1 MTIPKRTQEIIEE
14 QLDAK
19 TALFD
24 VSTLPQLPT
33 MTTVPMPEPTQTY
46 NSGQHPGFNV
56 QHDSINP
63 PTPPVVET
71 TDAKPDEN
79 KRTPILDERGNR
91 PPFKGIN
98 FAIEIPRTYVDVPTS
113 ANPRNAA
120 AGSSKLISLINKF
133 IPTKTAEV
141 DDNNLIIQEYIRNNH
156 KISTSWE

>member
-19 TALFD
+19 TAFD

-46 NSGQHPGFNV
+46 NSGQHPGSNV
-56 QHDSINP
+56 QHDSIKL
-63 PTPPVVET
+63 PTP
-71 TDAKPDEN
+71 KPDEN

-91 PPFKGIN
+91 PQFKGIN

-133 IPTKTAEV
+133 IPTKTAGV